1 MLKKIV
7 DIAHDML
14 LENIKESDIAIDFTC
29 GSGNDSKFLCD
40 HVKHVHSYDIQIEA
54 LNEAK
59 ELLKDYQNV
68 SFYHKSHF
76 YFDEDVQSF
85 DKGIFNLGY
94 YPKGDKSITTNGF
107 EVVETLKKAC
117 CYLNHDGKILVVC
130 YPGFE
135 AGMNESILVEN
146 YLKELSSKE
155 FDVYSFKLLNRKNAP
170 YIIGIEKH

>member
-14 LENIKESDIAIDFTC
+14 MIDLKESDIAIDFTC

-40 HVKHVHSYDIQIEA
+40 HVKYVYSYDIQEDA

-59 ELLKDYQNV
+59 ELLKDYQNI
-68 SFYHKSHF
+68 SFFHKSHY
-76 YFDEDVQSF
+76 YFDEDIQNF

-94 YPKGDKSITTNGF
+94 YPKGDKSITTNGE

-117 CYLNHDGKILVVC
+117 DRLNHNGKIIVVC

-146 YLKELSSKE
+146 HLKELSSKQ
-155 FDVYSFKLLNRKNAP
+155 FDVYSFRLLNRKNAP

>member
-14 LENIKESDIAIDFTC
+14 LENIKDTDIAIDFTC
-29 GSGNDSKFLCD
+29 GSGNDSKFLCN
-40 HVKHVHSYDIQIEA
+40 HVKHVHSYDIQKEA
-54 LNEAK
+54 LDEAR
-59 ELLKDYQNV
+59 ELLKDYSNIT
-68 SFYHKSHF
+68 FYHKSHF
-76 YFDEDVQSF
+76 YFDEDVECF

-94 YPKGDKSITTNGF
+94 YPKGDKNITTNGE

-117 CYLNHDGKILVVC
+117 SCLNTQGKLIVVC

-146 YLKELSSKE
+146 YLKELSSKQ
-155 FDVYSFKLLNRKNAP
+155 FDVYSFKLLNRRNAP